1 MLLLLGVPMLNAALR
16 AQSDRS
22 YKYISREFLRNMVHG
37 RIISWF
43 VDAIRWERKY
53 GSDGWEDDKQTPSSS
68 R

>member
-43 VDAIRWERKY
+43 VDAIR
-53 GSDGWEDDKQTPSSS
+53 
-68 R
+68 